1 MRLSTDSNKFM
12 PLPADLTSPLG
23 NPQST
28 VKIKAYAAQLWLGKD
43 PGNTP
48 LQICLIESVAR
59 LPDGK
64 IKELWAE
71 RHGGRAAPLILGV
84 SMADKVTLAGPILH
98 GNDLPFAHDLEPDQ
112 AGRILKLAKDCPDFH
127 SAIRFLDS
135 ALVTTRS
142 ETPGLENSGLFAD
155 HVLRQVMAADSDNPY
170 RREAKA
176 AQEKAKPL
184 LGKNGKDLIKG
195 LGYATKANDA
205 RTDILLDA
213 DQREIALA
221 VLLHET
227 ERPDSAS
234 PALNGQS
241 PITHAMTQAEK
252 RNLRWVITVA
262 PDRSI
267 RLYPAVLNVGVG
279 RRGPCETYVQL
290 HTGLLKESDAGL
302 LWMLFSADALIQG
315 KGAVYRL
322 LADSSRFSGD
332 LAEALRERIYGEVM
346 PRLAKG
352 IADARRHPRKDAAY
366 LRDTLQMA
374 THALFRLLFIAYA
387 EDKDLL
393 PFRISET
400 YKRNSLKTLATDVL
414 EDVRKGATWGDTT
427 RYWDQFVILSQA
439 ISKGNKSLS
448 VPAYNGVLFSDDE
461 DDSIH
466 GHALA
471 KVRLKDSVFAPVL
484 ASLLLTQSAGKEL
497 GPVDFRSLGVRE
509 FGTIYEGLLESEL
522 SEAQEDLV
530 LKSKDGDQIYVS
542 AAKKEEP
549 TVRQGEFYLHNKS
562 GARKA
567 SGAYFT
573 KEFAVDHLLD
583 QALDQALDDHLAK
596 LDGLTDNDAADALFD
611 FRIADIAMGSG
622 HFLIFAIDRIERKFR
637 AYLEK
642 RPLPAVR
649 LQLQELREA
658 AQAELGEASIKLE
671 NRLEDAALLRR
682 LIARRCVYGVDMNP
696 ISVQL
701 AQLAV
706 WIHTFVPGLPLSFL
720 EHNLIQGN
728 SLIGVAN
735 EADFEDLLD
744 DARLAVRKYL
754 DNALPAIRKMGAI
767 ADKNV
772 ADVKEMKKLRN
783 AAIKELEPA
792 IAAMDIAIWNRAN
805 GMVSDETGDDL
816 MGLLQD
822 PHKLLGSKILR
833 ESRNGLTPLSCR
845 HLIACF
851 PEVFLRKSSG
861 FNVLL
866 GNPPWEKIKFEKSW
880 FWGRQIPG
888 YYGMTPAERTKSEAA
903 VRKVNPGIDNLLSD
917 TEKDTNQLAQHY
929 RNLFSDPPGK
939 KIRYGKAS
947 GDPDLFRMFA
957 WRFLDLTCNGGR
969 IGMVLPRTA
978 FAGDGMENW
987 RSELFR
993 PDDQSTIASSV
1004 TIGMLVNTGG
1014 WVFDDVHQQY
1024 TVCLTAIHK
1033 RPLSHQSLKAPAR
1046 SKLLIN
1052 GPFSSLEDFKENGSL
1067 FSTFDTNE
1075 IRTWSDSCKI
1085 PLLPSIKHQEVFVQI
1100 RRAPNLV
1107 SNENLSYEWSCRPYR
1122 ELDATNDAK
1131 LFDLSGKAPPQATM
1145 PVFKGES
1152 IDVWQNDR
1160 GESTYFGWVRSRE
1173 EMLAHLQHKR
1183 VSSFSRKG
1191 KSAFNGYEPARIH
1204 NPNTLEC
1211 LYPRIAFRDITR
1223 ATDTRTVRT
1232 ALIPPCVVCT
1242 NKAPV
1247 LIWSKGTE
1255 RDQAYLLGV
1264 MSSRVFDWYARRWVE
1279 INFAFSIFNWMPCP
1293 RPKSCNAL
1301 YADLVNSAGRLACL
1315 DDRFSNWAKAV
1326 GVKYGPLKTEEKQV
1340 LTDRVDALVALLYE
1354 LSEEQ
1359 LETIYKT
1366 FHEGWDW
1373 APEYERVLAEYRRLK
1388 TKHKL

>member
-1 MRLSTDSNKFM
+1 M
-12 PLPADLTSPLG
+12 PLPQELTSQLG
-23 NPQST
+23 TAQST
-28 VKIKAYAAQLWLGKD
+28 VKIKTLSASLWLGRD

-48 LQICLIESVAR
+48 LQICIAENTTR
-59 LPDGK
+59 LADGK
-64 IKELWAE
+64 IKELWSE
-71 RHGGRAAPLILGV
+71 RHGGRAAPLIL
-84 SMADKVTLAGPILH
+84 AIFADDKVTLAGPLLH
-98 GNDLPFAHDLEPDQ
+98 GNDLPFAHDLDPDQ
-112 AGRILKLAKDCPDFH
+112 AGRILKLAKDCPDRH
-127 SAIRFLDS
+127 SAVRFLDS

-155 HVLRQVMAADSDNPY
+155 HVLRQVMEPDADNPY
-170 RREAKA
+170 RREVKA

-184 LGKNGKDLIKG
+184 LSKSGKDLIKG
-195 LGYATKANDA
+195 LGYATKTNDA

-213 DQREIALA
+213 DQREVALA

-227 ERPDSAS
+227 ERPEAASA
-234 PALNGQS
+234 ALNGQS

-262 PDRSI
+262 HDRSI

-302 LWMLFSADALIQG
+302 LWMLFSADALVQD

-322 LADSSRFSGD
+322 LGDSSRFSGN

-393 PFRISET
+393 PFRTSET
-400 YKRNSLKTLATDVL
+400 YRRNSLKTLAKDVL
-414 EDVRKGATWGDTT
+414 EDVLKGTAWGDTT

-466 GHALA
+466 GYALA

-484 ASLLLTQSAGKEL
+484 AGLLLTKPEGKEL

-542 AAKKEEP
+542 ATKKEEP
-549 TVRQGEFYLHNKS
+549 TVHKGEFYLHNKS

-583 QALDQALDDHLAK
+583 LALDKGLDDHLAK
-596 LDGLTDNDAADALFD
+596 LGDLSDNDAAEALFD
-611 FRIADIAMGSG
+611 FKVADIAMGSG

-642 RPLPAVR
+642 RSLPAVR

-658 AQAELGEASIKLE
+658 AQKELGDAAATIE
-671 NRLEDAALLRR
+671 NKLEDAALLRR

-735 EADFEDLLD
+735 QRDFEDLLD
-744 DARLAVRKYL
+744 DCRLSVKGYL
-754 DNALPAIRKMGAI
+754 DKALPSIRKMGAI

-772 ADVKEMKKLRN
+772 ADVKAMKKLRN
-783 AAIKELEPA
+783 DARKELEPA
-792 IAAMDIAIWNRAN
+792 IAAMDIATWNRAS
-805 GMVSDETGDDL
+805 GKVIGKDGDDL
-816 MGLLQD
+816 MGLMQD
-822 PHKLLGSKILR
+822 PDAMLKSKPLR
-833 ESRNGLTPLSCR
+833 EACSGLSHIGCR
-845 HLIACF
+845 HLIASF
-851 PEVFLRKSSG
+851 PEVFLRKNSG

-866 GNPPWEKIKFEKSW
+866 GNPPWEEIKLDEPE
-880 FWGRQIPG
+880 FWCRRIPG
-888 YYGMTPAERTKSEAA
+888 YSALKAPQQAAEKEKLRKVTPEVDSALQEEKAHVKLLSKYYGNLYSDPKGKHRYGASPGDQDLYRMFLWRFWDILSENGRIGVVLPRSAFMSEGMKEWRKQLLTASAINGKSEA
-903 VRKVNPGIDNLLSD
+903 DLSIS
-917 TEKDTNQLAQHY
+917 TLKN
-929 RNLFSDPPGK
+929 
-939 KIRYGKAS
+939 KA
-947 GDPDLFRMFA
+947 
-957 WRFLDLTCNGGR
+957 
-969 IGMVLPRTA
+969 
-978 FAGDGMENW
+978 E
-987 RSELFR
+987 
-993 PDDQSTIASSV
+993 
-1004 TIGMLVNTGG
+1004 
-1014 WVFDDVHQQY
+1014 WVFADVTPQY
-1024 TVCLTAIHK
+1024 TVCLAAIHK
-1033 RPLSHQSLKAPAR
+1033 HNSNNQLRL
-1046 SKLLIN
+1046 N
-1052 GPFSSLEDFKENGSL
+1052 GPFTCIADFNEGRLN
-1067 FSTFDTNE
+1067 FATFPVDEVLGWT
-1075 IRTWSDSCKI
+1075 DGAKL
-1085 PLLPSIKHQEVFVQI
+1085 PMLPSPNTQTVFRRI
-1100 RRAPNLV
+1100 RNSPHIVRDDVLGSDWRCRA
-1107 SNENLSYEWSCRPYR
+1107 YA
-1122 ELDATNDAK
+1122 ELHATNDK
-1131 LFDLSGKAPPQATM
+1131 PLFDMSGSKPNEGSM

-1152 IDVWQNDR
+1152 FDLWEPDR
-1160 GESTYFGWVRSRE
+1160 GHERYYGWTKSNVETIAELTR
-1173 EMLAHLQHKR
+1173 KR
-1183 VSSFSRKG
+1183 KSSFRRGANSPWWGADDRHIRDD
-1191 KSAFNGYEPARIH
+1191 ETI
-1204 NPNTLEC
+1204 EC
-1211 LYPRIAFRDITR
+1211 LHPRIAFRDIAR
-1223 ATDTRTVRT
+1223 ATDNRTIVA
-1232 ALIPPCVVCT
+1232 ALLPPGVVCVNT
-1242 NKAPV
+1242 APV
-1247 LIWSKGTE
+1247 LIFAKGTKPSIIFV
-1255 RDQAYLLGV
+1255 LGIL
-1264 MSSRVFDWYARRWVE
+1264 SSRVCDWYARRWVE
-1279 INFAFSIFNWMPCP
+1279 LHLNLSIFNYLPCP
-1293 RPKSCNAL
+1293 RVPDNHPLFKEMVSA
-1301 YADLVNSAGRLACL
+1301 AGRLACP
-1315 DDRFSNWAKAV
+1315 DKRFAGWAKSI
-1326 GVKYGPLKTEEKQV
+1326 GVEHGPLKPEEKRE
-1340 LTDRVDALVALLYE
+1340 LIDRVDATSAILYGLTETE
-1354 LSEEQ
+1354 LKTVFS
-1359 LETIYKT
+1359 T

-1373 APEYERVLAEYRRLK
+1373 APEHERVLAEYRRLK
-1388 TKHKL
+1388 AKHKL